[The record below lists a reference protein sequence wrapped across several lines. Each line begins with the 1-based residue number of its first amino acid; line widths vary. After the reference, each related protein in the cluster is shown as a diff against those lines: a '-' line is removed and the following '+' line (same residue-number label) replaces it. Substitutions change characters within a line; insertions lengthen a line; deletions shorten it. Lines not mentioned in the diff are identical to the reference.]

1 VSLHL
6 AFRHLS
12 VSIAPKQHFL
22 SVNLTVKL
30 DSRVQEFRSFKELEV
45 PETIEWER
53 PELTCALNIE
63 RGSLIMRGMIK
74 RPQLLDRVRA
84 GLRASPA
91 VALLGPRQCGKTT
104 LARQLAGTSKST
116 YFDLENPVDLARLSE
131 PMTALEQLRGLI
143 VIDEVQRHPDLFPI
157 LRVLLDRKP
166 IRARFLILGSAS
178 PELLRQSSETLAGR
192 LAIVK
197 MAGFTLEE
205 LDRPDLNRLWL
216 RGGFP
221 RSFLARTEA
230 ASSAWRE
237 DFIRTFLE
245 RDLAQLGVQV
255 PSGTMRR
262 FWTMTAHYSGGI
274 WNSSEIGRSLGEA
287 HTTVKRHLDALS
299 GALVVRVLEPWFEN
313 VGKRLVKSPKVY
325 IRDSGLLHTLLGVGD
340 RRQLDGHP
348 VVGGSWEGF
357 IIEQLLAHV
366 PKAQAY
372 YWRTQAGAELDLL
385 LFLNGRRIGI
395 EIKRADAPK
404 MTPSIGSALED
415 LELHRLLV
423 VYPGSVRYTLR
434 PNVEVMSLAQCVAEL
449 A

>member
-1 VSLHL
+1 
-6 AFRHLS
+6 
-12 VSIAPKQHFL
+12 
-22 SVNLTVKL
+22 
-30 DSRVQEFRSFKELEV
+30 
-45 PETIEWER
+45 
-53 PELTCALNIE
+53 
-63 RGSLIMRGMIK
+63 MRGMLR
-74 RPQLLDRVRA
+74 RPQLLARLRT
-84 GLRASPA
+84 GLRTSPA

-131 PMTALEQLRGLI
+131 PMTALESLRGLI

-192 LAIVK
+192 IAIVE
-197 MAGFTLEE
+197 MTGFTLEE
-205 LDRPDLNRLWL
+205 INRPDLNRLWL

-245 RDLAQLGVQV
+245 RDLAQLGVRV

-299 GALVVRVLEPWFEN
+299 GALVVRVLEPWYAN
-313 VGKRLVKSPKVY
+313 IGKRLVKSPKVY
-325 IRDSGLLHTLLGVGD
+325 IRDSGLLHTLLGIND

-366 PKAQAY
+366 PQAKAY

-385 LFLNGRRIGI
+385 LILKGRRIGI

-404 MTPSIGSALED
+404 MTPSMSSALED

-423 VYPGSVRYTLR
+423 VYPGSVRYALR
-434 PNVEVMSLAQCVAEL
+434 ANVEVMSISQCVAEL

>member
-1 VSLHL
+1 M
-6 AFRHLS
+6 
-12 VSIAPKQHFL
+12 
-22 SVNLTVKL
+22 
-30 DSRVQEFRSFKELEV
+30 
-45 PETIEWER
+45 
-53 PELTCALNIE
+53 NIE
-63 RGSLIMRGMIK
+63 RRPLIIRGMLK
-74 RPQLLDRVRA
+74 RPQLLDRLRT

-131 PMTALEQLRGLI
+131 PMTALEQLCGLI
-143 VIDEVQRHPDLFPI
+143 VIDEVQRRPDLFPS

-178 PELLRQSSETLAGR
+178 PDLLRQSSETLAGR
-192 LAIVK
+192 ISIVE

-205 LDRPDLNRLWL
+205 LGRHDSNRLWM

-230 ASSAWRE
+230 ASTAWRE

-245 RDLAQLGVQV
+245 RDLAQLGVRV

-262 FWTMTAHYSGGI
+262 FWTMTAHYSGGV

-325 IRDSGLLHTLLGVGD
+325 IRDSGLLHTLLGIGD

-357 IIEQLLAHV
+357 IIEQLLSAV
-366 PKAQAY
+366 PKAKPY

-385 LFLNGRRIGI
+385 MLLKGRRIGI
-395 EIKRADAPK
+395 EIKRADAPR
-404 MTPSIGSALED
+404 MTPSMASALED

-423 VYPGSVRYTLR
+423 VYPGAVRYTLR
-434 PNVEVMSLAQCVAEL
+434 PKVEVMSLSQCVAEL
-449 A
+449 T

>member
-1 VSLHL
+1 ML
-6 AFRHLS
+6 
-12 VSIAPKQHFL
+12 
-22 SVNLTVKL
+22 
-30 DSRVQEFRSFKELEV
+30 
-45 PETIEWER
+45 
-53 PELTCALNIE
+53 
-63 RGSLIMRGMIK
+63 GMLK
-74 RPQLLDRVRA
+74 RPQLLARLRA
-84 GLRASPA
+84 GLITSPA

-116 YFDLENPVDLARLSE
+116 YFDLENPVDLARLSV
-131 PMTALEQLRGLI
+131 PMTALESLRGLI

-192 LAIVK
+192 IAIVE

-205 LDRPDLNRLWL
+205 LSRSDLDRLWL

-245 RDLAQLGVQV
+245 RDLAQLGVRV

-299 GALVVRVLEPWFEN
+299 GALVVRVLEPWYAN

-325 IRDSGLLHTLLGVGD
+325 IRDSGLLHTLLGIGD

-357 IIEQLLAHV
+357 VIEQLLAHL
-366 PKAQAY
+366 PKANAY

-385 LFLNGRRIGI
+385 LFLKGRRIGI

-404 MTPSIGSALED
+404 MTPSMASALED
-415 LELHRLLV
+415 LDLHRLLV
-423 VYPGSVRYTLR
+423 VYPGSVRYALG
-434 PNVEVMSLAQCVAEL
+434 PKVEVMSLAQCVAGL

>member
-1 VSLHL
+1 
-6 AFRHLS
+6 
-12 VSIAPKQHFL
+12 
-22 SVNLTVKL
+22 
-30 DSRVQEFRSFKELEV
+30 
-45 PETIEWER
+45 
-53 PELTCALNIE
+53 
-63 RGSLIMRGMIK
+63 MRGMLN
-74 RPQLLDRVRA
+74 RPQLLARLRA
-84 GLRASPA
+84 GLKTSPA

-104 LARQLAGTSKST
+104 LARQLADTSKST

-131 PMTALEQLRGLI
+131 PLTALEHLHGLI

-166 IRARFLILGSAS
+166 TRARFLILGSAS
-178 PELLRQSSETLAGR
+178 PDLLRQSSETLAGR
-192 LAIVK
+192 IAIVE

-205 LDRPDLNRLWL
+205 INRSAINRLWL

-245 RDLAQLGVQV
+245 RDLAQLGVRV

-299 GALVVRVLEPWFEN
+299 DALVVRVLEPWFEN

-325 IRDSGLLHTLLGVGD
+325 VRDSGLLHTLLRIGD

-357 IIEQLLAHV
+357 IIEQIFGAV
-366 PKAQAY
+366 PNAKGY

-385 LFLNGRRIGI
+385 LFLKGQRVGI

-404 MTPSIGSALED
+404 MTPSMGSALED

-423 VYPGSVRYTLR
+423 VYPGSVRYTLH
-434 PNVEVMSLAQCVAEL
+434 PKVEVMSLSQCVAEL

>member
-1 VSLHL
+1 
-6 AFRHLS
+6 
-12 VSIAPKQHFL
+12 
-22 SVNLTVKL
+22 
-30 DSRVQEFRSFKELEV
+30 
-45 PETIEWER
+45 
-53 PELTCALNIE
+53 
-63 RGSLIMRGMIK
+63 MRN
-74 RPQLLDRVRA
+74 RPQLLDRLRV

-116 YFDLENPVDLARLSE
+116 YFDLQNPVDLARLSE

-157 LRVLLDRKP
+157 LRVLLDRRP

-178 PELLRQSSETLAGR
+178 PGLLRQSSETLAGR
-192 LAIVK
+192 LCIVE

-205 LDRPDLNRLWL
+205 LELPDLKRLWL

-245 RDLAQLGVQV
+245 RDLAQLGVKV

-262 FWTMTAHYSGGI
+262 FWTMTAHYSGCV

-348 VVGGSWEGF
+348 KAGGSWEGF

-366 PKAQAY
+366 PKAKSY

-385 LFLNGRRIGI
+385 LFLNSRRIGI
-395 EIKRADAPK
+395 EIKQADAPK
-404 MTPSIGSALED
+404 MTPSMVSALED

-434 PNVEVMSLAQCVAEL
+434 PKVEVMSLAQCMAEL

>member
-1 VSLHL
+1 MDAPAVGPRLVTI
-6 AFRHLS
+6 AQTIVQLS
-12 VSIAPKQHFL
+12 GSEGLK
-22 SVNLTVKL
+22 ST
-30 DSRVQEFRSFKELEV
+30 
-45 PETIEWER
+45 
-53 PELTCALNIE
+53 LNIE
-63 RGSLIMRGMIK
+63 RIPLNMRGMLN
-74 RPQLLDRVRA
+74 RPQLLEWLRA

-91 VALLGPRQCGKTT
+91 VALIGPRQCGKTT
-104 LARQLAGTSKST
+104 LARQLAGASKST

-166 IRARFLILGSAS
+166 IRARFLVLGSAS

-192 LAIVK
+192 LAIVE

-205 LDRPDLNRLWL
+205 LSRPDLNRLWL

-230 ASSAWRE
+230 ASTAWRE

-340 RRQLDGHP
+340 RRQLEGHP

-357 IIEQLLAHV
+357 IIEQLLAHL
-366 PKAQAY
+366 PKAEAY

-404 MTPSIGSALED
+404 MTPSMGSALDD

-434 PNVEVMSLAQCVAEL
+434 PKVEVMSLAQCVAEL

>member
-1 VSLHL
+1 M
-6 AFRHLS
+6 
-12 VSIAPKQHFL
+12 Q
-22 SVNLTVKL
+22 
-30 DSRVQEFRSFKELEV
+30 
-45 PETIEWER
+45 
-53 PELTCALNIE
+53 
-63 RGSLIMRGMIK
+63 GMLK
-74 RPQLLDRVRA
+74 RIQLLTRLGA
-84 GLRASPA
+84 GLRTNPA

-116 YFDLENPVDLARLSE
+116 YFDLEDPVDLARLSE
-131 PMTALEQLRGLI
+131 PMTALESLRGLI
-143 VIDEVQRHPDLFPI
+143 VIDEVQRHPGLFPI
-157 LRVLLDRKP
+157 LRVLLDRRP

-192 LAIVK
+192 IAIVE

-205 LDRPDLNRLWL
+205 LKRPDLNRLWL

-221 RSFLARTEA
+221 RSFLARTDA
-230 ASSAWRE
+230 ASTAWRE

-299 GALVVRVLEPWFEN
+299 GALVVRVLEPWYAN

-325 IRDSGLLHTLLGVGD
+325 IRDSGLLHTLLGIGD

-357 IIEQLLAHV
+357 VIEQVLAHL

-372 YWRTQAGAELDLL
+372 YWRTQAGAEIDLL
-385 LFLNGRRIGI
+385 LFLEGRRIGV

-404 MTPSIGSALED
+404 MTPSMGSALED
-415 LELHRLLV
+415 LELNRLFV
-423 VYPGSVRYTLR
+423 IYPGSVRYALR
-434 PNVEVMSLAQCVAEL
+434 PKVEVMSLAQCVAEL
-449 A
+449 GRR